1 MAIRRPKVREL
12 GEAIRAIV
20 KGPFTTKFPFEKP
33 EIIPEFRGFPRF
45 VEEKCIRCGAC
56 AEVCP
61 ADVILVEEI
70 EKKGKLYRRIRF
82 RYDIC
87 QLCGQ
92 CGALCTTGVGIEFTN
107 EYAKNTLNRDEAINE
122 VEDEIVICEKCGEP
136 ITTVKHLKWIADK
149 IGEKAYANPTLLLV
163 KLREDGIITED
174 KDLEEMVEMMR
185 EDIYKILC
193 PDCRRASY
201 MKENFL

>member
-1 MAIRRPKVREL
+1 MAIRKPKVREL
-12 GEAIRAIV
+12 GEAIRALL
-20 KGPFTTKFPFEKP
+20 KGPFTTRFPFEKP

-70 EKKGKLYRRIRF
+70 ERKGKLYRRIRF

-107 EYAKNTLNRDEAINE
+107 EYAKNTFNRDEAINE
-122 VEDEIVICEKCGEP
+122 VEDEIVLCWKCGKP

-174 KDLEEMVEMMR
+174 KDLDELVEMMR

>member
-1 MAIRRPKVREL
+1 MAIRRPKIREL

-33 EIIPEFRGFPRF
+33 EIIPEFRGFPKF
-45 VEEKCIRCGAC
+45 VEEECIRCGAC

-70 EKKGKLYRRIRF
+70 KKDGRLFRRLRF

-92 CGALCTTGVGIEFTN
+92 CG
-107 EYAKNTLNRDEAINE
+107 TL
-122 VEDEIVICEKCGEP
+122 
-136 ITTVKHLKWIADK
+136 WISDK
-149 IGEKAYANPTLLLV
+149 IGEKAYANPTLLLI
-163 KLREDGIITED
+163 KMREAGIVAED
-174 KDLEEMVEMMR
+174 KDLEEPAEMLR

-193 PDCRRASY
+193 PDCRRAAY